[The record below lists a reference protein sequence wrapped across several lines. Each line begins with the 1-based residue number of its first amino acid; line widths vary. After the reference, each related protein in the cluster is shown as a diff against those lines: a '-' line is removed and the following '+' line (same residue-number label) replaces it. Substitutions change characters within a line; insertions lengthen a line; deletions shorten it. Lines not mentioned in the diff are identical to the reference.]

1 MEPIEKTLKLDIL
14 NTDETL
20 EKNHAICNMNKY
32 EMYDPKTDKLK
43 KVSNLYGR
51 QAKAIYKKYMNILG
65 WDRKRSYLWG

>member
-1 MEPIEKTLKLDIL
+1 
-14 NTDETL
+14 
-20 EKNHAICNMNKY
+20 MNKY